1 MIKDDIFFC
10 EIFAVFLKMWLNK
23 KSDVKSLIA
32 KAVYINFCV
41 YGNKVHIK
49 HLLFFFI
56 KSIKNNWYSS
66 GNVD

>member
-10 EIFAVFLKMWLNK
+10 EIFAVFFKKMWLNK

-32 KAVYINFCV
+32 KAFYINYCV

-49 HLLFFFI
+49 HLLFLLLKVSRI
-56 KSIKNNWYSS
+56 TGI
-66 GNVD
+66 VQEM